1 MKEVHF
7 YQRLLLSTDWQKKLQ
22 LPFYWLSLAKKPEE
36 YLLLLWILRLSS
48 VTLLF
53 KLANRQHKFIN
64 VNSVTASVSLKPNIL
79 ISPPKALEKAL
90 VEHLQQQVGTAAHQR
105 GKESGTFASDDSSQ
119 RKLPDH
125 PLQKDSFFGST

>member
-64 VNSVTASVSLKPNIL
+64 VNAVTASVSLKPNIL
-79 ISPPKALEKAL
+79 ISPPKGLEKAL